1 MLKLPQS
8 QRALS
13 RITVILAS
21 VLGML
26 LLAGSP
32 ALATGANLQPAS
44 PQTSAATADSQ
55 SEAKAPAG
63 TVATGDS
70 YAQRET
76 GAKDLE
82 QFSGGGAG
90 IYIGGSTVGVVLL
103 IVLLILIL

>member
-8 QRALS
+8 QRVLS
-13 RITVILAS
+13 RITFLVAS

-32 ALATGANLQPAS
+32 ALAAGANLRPAS
-44 PQTSAATADSQ
+44 PQTSAATGDSQ
-55 SEAKAPAG
+55 SEAKVAAG
-63 TVATGDS
+63 TTSDT
-70 YAQRET
+70 YAERET